1 MRVVGKS
8 NHQSIGMS
16 HWLHTMV
23 DGTKF
28 YISCKWLRS
37 LRKGSHWKLIQN
49 SAPFTIVWCQCDIWI
64 DKMYITYLLYYTL
77 HPVVYLSHELIST
90 DPASPGKM
98 LRVNIWFKKTDSRH
112 NNNILLRIVSVFLE
126 SNVKWL
132 LLNFTFDVFN
142 KSILTSCMYVEGSGG
157 RMLRNWMWLPT
168 CLVTEE
174 D

>member
-16 HWLHTMV
+16 HWRHMMV

-37 LRKGSHWKLIQN
+37 LREASRWKLIHN
-49 SAPFTIVWCQCDIWI
+49 SAPFTIVWCQCDIRI

-90 DPASPGKM
+90 DPASSGKM
-98 LRVNIWFKKTDSRH
+98 LRVNIWFKKTDTTRNS
-112 NNNILLRIVSVFLE
+112 NILLRIVSVFL
-126 SNVKWL
+126 NQT
-132 LLNFTFDVFN
+132 LND
-142 KSILTSCMYVEGSGG
+142 SS
-157 RMLRNWMWLPT
+157 
-168 CLVTEE
+168 
-174 D
+174 